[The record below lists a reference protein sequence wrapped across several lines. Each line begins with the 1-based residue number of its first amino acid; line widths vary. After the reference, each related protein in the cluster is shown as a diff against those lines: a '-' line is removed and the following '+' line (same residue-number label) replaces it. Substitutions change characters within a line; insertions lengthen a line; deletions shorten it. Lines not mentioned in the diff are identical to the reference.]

1 MFLYEKYE
9 EYDNAVQTM
18 MTHPTVA
25 WKEALFKDVIC
36 KVANI
41 ELYYKSL
48 QFYLDFRPMLIND
61 LLMVLTPRMD
71 HTRAVNF
78 FKKVSELGSGN
89 NYEIW
94 NCYYMFAIPVGCK
107 SNLEV
112 FWGAFCVNLYFA
124 VNTYILQ
131 KFCLIN
137 GKRCSLHWLLS

>member
-1 MFLYEKYE
+1 MRQALQLLRCFIFCFFVYQVLRAAEQAHLWSELVFLYEKYE

-78 FKKVSELGSGN
+78 FKKVSELSGT
-89 NYEIW
+89 
-94 NCYYMFAIPVGCK
+94 F
-107 SNLEV
+107 
-112 FWGAFCVNLYFA
+112 
-124 VNTYILQ
+124 Q
-131 KFCLIN
+131 
-137 GKRCSLHWLLS
+137 